1 MRLLPL
7 RFAARCVLALL
18 CLAPFQ
24 ARSADLGEPSIGD
37 AAAPVTI
44 IEYASL
50 TCPHCAAFHNEVLPE
65 LKQRYIDAGK
75 VRLVLRDFPLDEN
88 ALKAAVIAHC
98 AGPERQPR
106 FIEVFFAQQ
115 QSWTRAKDPIIALKQ
130 LARLGG
136 LGDGEIDACLA
147 DKDLENAV
155 LQARLDGQKEFDI
168 KSTPTFIIN
177 GKVHTGNQT
186 AADFAAVIDPLLSQ

>member
-7 RFAARCVLALL
+7 RFAVGCVLALL
-18 CLAPFQ
+18 CLVPGQ
-24 ARSADLGEPSIGD
+24 ARSTDLGDPGIGD

-44 IEYASL
+44 IEYSSL

-65 LKQRYIDAGK
+65 LKQRYIDTGK

-98 AGPERQPR
+98 AGPARQPS
-106 FIEVFFAQQ
+106 FVEVFFAQQ
-115 QSWTRAKDPIIALKQ
+115 QSWARAKDPVAALKQ

-136 LGDGEIDACLA
+136 LGAEQIDACLA
-147 DKDLENAV
+147 DKDLETAV
-155 LQARLDGQKEFDI
+155 LQARLDGQKQFDI
-168 KSTPTFIIN
+168 KSTPTFIID
-177 GKVHTGNQT
+177 GKAQTGEHSIE
-186 AADFAAVIDPLLSQ
+186 AFAAVIDPLLPK